1 MSGDGSAVVF
11 DLDGVLADSSAV
23 MRKAF
28 AIAYAETVGAG
39 EPPFTE
45 YRRHMG
51 RYFPDIMRLMG
62 LPLAMEGPFVR
73 ASAEFAAE
81 IPVYDGVPAMLRRL
95 RGHGL
100 RLAVATGKSG
110 PRARALLD
118 QLGLLTMFDVVT
130 GGDEIARPKPAP
142 DIVVRSLQQLGVPSA
157 RAMMVGDAPAD
168 IRSAQSAGVC
178 AVAATWGTEDEAE
191 LIATGPDVIVGHPI
205 EVADLADDLGLTL
218 PVGSANR

>member
-1 MSGDGSAVVF
+1 MSGGAVVF
-11 DLDGVLADSSAV
+11 DLDGVLADSFTV

-28 AIAYAETVGAG
+28 AIAYAETVGPG

-73 ASAEFAAE
+73 ASNEFAAE
-81 IPVYDGVPAMLRRL
+81 IRVYDGVPGMLREL
-95 RGHGL
+95 REHGA

-110 PRARALLD
+110 SRARALLD
-118 QLGLLTMFDVVT
+118 LLGLLPMFEVVT
-130 GGDEIARPKPAP
+130 GGDEIPRPKPAP
-142 DIVVRSLQQLGVPSA
+142 DIVERSLRELGVPAS

-168 IRSAQSAGVC
+168 VRSAQAAGVL
-178 AVAATWGTEDEAE
+178 AVAATWGTEDEAT
-191 LIATGPDVIVGHPI
+191 LIGTGPDAIVGHPL
-205 EVADLADDLGLTL
+205 EVVDLAGELGLTAFAARGRQ
-218 PVGSANR
+218 P

>member
-1 MSGDGSAVVF
+1 MSGAGSAVVF
-11 DLDGVLADSSAV
+11 DLDGVLADSFTV

-28 AIAYAETVGAG
+28 ATAYAETVGPG

-51 RYFPDIMRLMG
+51 RYFPDIMQLMG

-73 ASAEFAAE
+73 TSTELAAE

-95 RGHGL
+95 REQGV

-110 PRARALLD
+110 TRARSLLD
-118 QLGLLTMFDVVT
+118 QLGLLVMFDVVI

-142 DIVVRSLQQLGVPSA
+142 DIVVRCLRELGVPA
-157 RAMMVGDAPAD
+157 VRAMMVGDAPAD
-168 IRSAQSAGVC
+168 IRSAQTAAVR
-178 AVAATWGTEDEAE
+178 AVAATWGTEDEAA
-191 LIATGPDVIVGHPI
+191 LIATGPDVIVGHPD
-205 EVADLADDLGLTL
+205 EVADLADELGWTV
-218 PVGSANR
+218 PTGSAMR